1 MTGSKRILVVDDDQD
16 FRESIQMV
24 LIEEG
29 HETMAAADGMEAV
42 GVYAE
47 ARPDLVLLDYR
58 MPGIDGYETF
68 ERIIKADPDARVIIT
83 SAYAIDENARRA
95 AEDRS
100 LRSLLGKPIPL
111 GALRDAIER
120 HAR

>member
-1 MTGSKRILVVDDDQD
+1 MTDPKRILVVDDDPD
-16 FRESIQMV
+16 FLESVQML

-29 HETMAAADGMEAV
+29 HEAISATDGRGAV
-42 GVYAE
+42 DMYGE

-58 MPGIDGYETF
+58 MPGMDGYEAF
-68 ERIIKADPDARVIIT
+68 ERIIGIDPDARVIIT
-83 SAYAIDENARRA
+83 SAYAIGGNARRA

-100 LRSLLGKPIPL
+100 IRSVLPKPIPL

>member
-1 MTGSKRILVVDDDQD
+1 MTGSKRILVVDDDRD

-29 HETMAAADGMEAV
+29 HETMAAADGIEAV
-42 GVYAE
+42 GMYEE

-68 ERIIKADPDARVIIT
+68 ERIIKSDPDARVIIT

-95 AEDRS
+95 AKDRS
-100 LRSLLGKPIPL
+100 LRSLLCKPIPL

>member
-42 GVYAE
+42 GVYEE

>member
-42 GVYAE
+42 GVYEE

-95 AEDRS
+95 AGDKS